1 MDSLTLMSVSPEGR
15 KLMISVFRTFT
26 YRCHPG
32 KFLLGAHTTTSHIS
46 EYNLYSI
53 SFIDSIIHIEG
64 VVIFLNTKGS
74 VESSLCGRSDVHS
87 NIFHHAT
94 HTRLLS
100 LS

>member
-64 VVIFLNTKGS
+64 VVIFLNIKGS